1 MIRGQWYVVLD
12 SDQVKSKPVGVTRMG
27 EKLVFWR
34 GEDGKLACLVDRCV
48 HRGVELS
55 KGKLIDGHLQCPFHG
70 FEYDA
75 SGRVVL
81 IPANG
86 RMSPVPQ
93 AFKVVSYPVHEV
105 HDFIWI
111 WWGREPPED
120 LQPPR
125 FFDDIDDSFSYGRA
139 RDPWRAHYSRV
150 IENQLDVVH
159 LPFIHAN
166 TIGRG
171 GRTLV
176 DGPVLRWVE
185 EDMFFVYVQ
194 NRVDDG
200 SPPLKSSE
208 MVVEPE
214 PEFKLEFIFPN
225 LWQNHLGETTR
236 IVAAFVPVDSGNT
249 LLYLRFYQKFVRTPM
264 LRSIV
269 NWMAMPFNLYIAH
282 QDRRVVQTHQPPASA
297 LRMDEK
303 LIRGDNPVV
312 EYRKRRAQLMEGS
325 ERLLQDR

>member
-1 MIRGQWYVVLD
+1 MIRDQWYVVLD
-12 SDQVKSKPVGVTRMG
+12 SDQVKNKPVGVTRMG

-34 GEDGKLACLVDRCV
+34 DAQGKLACLVDRCV

-55 KGKLIDGHLQCPFHG
+55 RGQLIHGHLQCPFHG

-86 RMSPVPQ
+86 RLSPVPR
-93 AFKVVSYPVHEV
+93 AFKVVSYPVYEA

-111 WWGREPPED
+111 WWGLDPPDD
-120 LQPPR
+120 LRAPR
-125 FFDDIDDSFSYGRA
+125 FFDDIDESFSYGRA

-176 DGPVLRWVE
+176 DGPVVRWQ
-185 EDMFFVYVQ
+185 DDGLFFVYVQ
-194 NRVDDG
+194 NRLDDG
-200 SPPLKSSE
+200 TSPLKPSE
-208 MVVEPE
+208 MVVDPE
-214 PEFKLEFIFPN
+214 PEFKLELQFPN
-225 LWQNHLGETTR
+225 LWQNNLGETTR
-236 IVAAFVPVDSGNT
+236 IVAAFVPFDSENT
-249 LLYLRFYQKFVRTPM
+249 LLYLRFYQKFVQMPV

-269 NWMAMPFNLYIAH
+269 NWIAMPFNLYIAH
-282 QDRRVVQTHQPPASA
+282 QDRRVVETHQPVASA

-303 LIRGDNPVV
+303 LIRGDNPIV
-312 EYRKRRAQLMEGS
+312 EYRKRRAQLKGEEES
-325 ERLLQDR
+325 